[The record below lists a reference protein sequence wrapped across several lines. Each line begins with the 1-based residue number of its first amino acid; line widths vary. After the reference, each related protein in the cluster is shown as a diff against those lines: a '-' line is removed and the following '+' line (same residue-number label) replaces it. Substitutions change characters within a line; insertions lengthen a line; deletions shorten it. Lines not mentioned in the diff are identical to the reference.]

1 MNPRR
6 LQALFRA
13 YFRTDQQRQRQK
25 NVGHDEAAEQQS
37 LLSYLM
43 GGG

>member
-13 YFRTDQQRQRQK
+13 YFRTGQARAPERAYRDAP
-25 NVGHDEAAEQQS
+25 EEQS